1 MTTATSQPSVATS
14 QPSVETTV
22 AGFSGWLARRQPVLA
37 QRQRC
42 AGSVEVF
49 LRWQRVQRERGAA
62 RCTEDAYYE
71 QLRQL
76 GGTNAQITEA
86 RTAIG
91 LFRHYLIT
99 TD

>member
-1 MTTATSQPSVATS
+1 MTTATSQS
-14 QPSVETTV
+14 SVEATV
-22 AGFSGWLARRQPVLA
+22 AGFIVWLARRQPVLA

-49 LRWQRVQRERGAA
+49 LRWQRVQRERGEA

-71 QLRQL
+71 QLSDL
-76 GGTNAQITEA
+76 GATNAQVTEA

-91 LFRHYLIT
+91 LFRHYLIS

>member
-1 MTTATSQPSVATS
+1 MTTATS

-22 AGFSGWLARRQPVLA
+22 AGFIVWLARRQPVLV

-42 AGSVEVF
+42 AASVEVF
-49 LRWQRVQRERGAA
+49 LRWQRVQRERGES
-62 RCTEDAYYE
+62 RCTEDAYYAE
-71 QLRQL
+71 LCNH
-76 GGTNAQITEA
+76 GASSAHITEA

-91 LFRHYLIT
+91 LFRHYLIS